1 MKILIWM
8 MGGFDTY
15 GPSRHLY
22 HALIEDLLAK
32 KHTIHLIESHSTGK
46 DPDVPEEFLTNA
58 LFSYQIVNAS
68 VVEKRAFA
76 KRYLTGVKYCFDSIP
91 ALKEQRNK
99 GFVVMMVQSC
109 PWAPFA
115 ISIAKRYVQIPT
127 IWNIQDMFPGASIA
141 NGVMDKKW
149 MQKIFYAFHK
159 IAYKRADHISVI
171 SEDMKQKVIEQGV
184 SAEKITVIPD
194 WYDDKS
200 VREIAWEDNLFV
212 KKYDMKKEV
221 FYVQYA
227 GTMGF
232 NFDYKMVLK
241 VAEILKAEKNIV
253 FQMIGFGSQKDIFME
268 EVKKRGLDNIVF
280 LPFEPQEM
288 VPHVY
293 SACSVCLIPLP
304 KGVIGNSV
312 PSKAGLLMACRRVI
326 ITSSDEGS
334 DYNDMFN
341 REKIGIACSSNDPD
355 GIVAGILKLRDN
367 PVLREEYANNAQKY
381 GKAYYTRTVNTS
393 LYEKLY
399 KKIGDVAE

>member
-32 KHTIHLIESHSTGK
+32 KHTIHLIESHSTGV
-46 DPDVPEEFLTNA
+46 DSDVPEEFLTNDM
-58 LFSYQIVNAS
+58 FSYQIVNFS

-91 ALKEQRNK
+91 ALKEQHNK
-99 GFVVMMVQSC
+99 GFDVMMVQSC

-159 IAYKRADHISVI
+159 IAYKKADHISVI
-171 SEDMKQKVIEQGV
+171 SEDMKQKVIAQGV

-212 KKYDMKKEV
+212 KKYDMKKEI

-253 FQMIGFGSQKDIFME
+253 FQMIGFGSQKDLFLE

-280 LPFEPQEM
+280 LPLEPQEM

-341 REKIGIACSSNDPD
+341 REKIGIACSSDDPD
-355 GIVAGILKLRDN
+355 GIVAGILKLR
-367 PVLREEYANNAQKY
+367 
-381 GKAYYTRTVNTS
+381 
-393 LYEKLY
+393 
-399 KKIGDVAE
+399 